1 MDCVDGMFPLS
12 CIVLFLLLVILDVPF
27 LRPVSIL
34 MQLKE
39 AAGSASFAA
48 TITSTSTSTST
59 TASAS
64 ATALEVSN
72 RTTQTSTAVVLKEM
86 IKFAASDLDLDS
98 FDNNKLF
105 PPVGVVRD
113 KRFECKKYPLEP
125 EQKDVSES
133 EWHKYLANEI
143 NKRGGRPCEFI
154 QEMGFIKF
162 FRHNY
167 PRMFFVV
174 GTDYE
179 DDGDGTANAN
189 HPPSFVPDLNL
200 ESKGQERVQTIHFRQ
215 LRSLSAKQDNL
226 RVFLPLCTF
235 LQSSSKILPAK
246 KGLIAAGA
254 ATVPLLQAEVRPN
267 NIFYIAAHPGV
278 TEVHWEQPIRN
289 VRKFQIDPTIV
300 GSTSDVFVPVG
311 TTPNNCD

>member
-1 MDCVDGMFPLS
+1 
-12 CIVLFLLLVILDVPF
+12 
-27 LRPVSIL
+27 
-34 MQLKE
+34 
-39 AAGSASFAA
+39 
-48 TITSTSTSTST
+48 
-59 TASAS
+59 
-64 ATALEVSN
+64 
-72 RTTQTSTAVVLKEM
+72 M

-311 TTPNNCD
+311 TTPNNCDYSRDNSGDKHTLIYESIHIANVTRGGGMDYLRYLKN